1 MKSLIQISILAVL
14 VVAGCGAPD
23 EVVEPQVV
31 VDVRTAEAVVQDIEE
46 IAIAPATVFAKSEA
60 KVASQLTAPIA
71 GLEVQKGDRVRQGQ
85 VLARLRTA
93 DLDAQLADAKAQVAD
108 AAANLEKVSA
118 GTLPTDVERAQG
130 EVERTTSALTE
141 AKQIYERR
149 QTLVAEGALPERD
162 LLTAKTQYDQAVS
175 ANRVAQSSLD
185 LLTGKSRLQDTRI
198 AESRL
203 ASAQAKLDLAAAQLA
218 FAQIVSPSPGVV
230 TDQFLYPGDMAR
242 PDAPLFTV
250 MDLSVAVARGQFPEE
265 KAGGL
270 RVGQACRFTGVDA
283 SADAHQGKLTVVN
296 QAVDPLRRTIEAW
309 CEIPNSDGAVKSGV
323 FGELTVVLDVHRDAL
338 TVPLAAVEFDLN
350 RANGV
355 VWTVTSDNLVR
366 ENHAKVGVVSAAA
379 VEILEGLKSGDT
391 VVVEGGY
398 GLSDGLAVR
407 LAEPPQ

>member
-1 MKSLIQISILAVL
+1 MRIVILAALSL
-14 VVAGCGAPD
+14 VGCGSPGEA
-23 EVVEPQVV
+23 VAPQVV
-31 VDVRTAEAVVQDIEE
+31 VDVKTAKAVVQDVEE
-46 IAIAPATVFAKSEA
+46 IAVAPATVFAKSEA

-71 GLEVQKGDRVRQGQ
+71 RLEAQKGDRVRQGQ

-118 GTLPTDVERAQG
+118 GTLPTDIERAQG
-130 EVERTTSALTE
+130 EVERTTSALAE

-162 LLTAKTQYDQAVS
+162 LLVAKTQYDQAVS
-175 ANRVAQSSLD
+175 ASRVAQSSLD

-309 CEIPNSDGAVKSGV
+309 CEIPNSDGAVKAGV
-323 FGELTVVLDVHRDAL
+323 FGELTVVLDVHHDAL
-338 TVPLAAVEFDLN
+338 TVPLAAVEFDAD

-355 VWTVTSDNLVR
+355 VWTVTSDDLVH
-366 ENHAKVGVVSAAA
+366 ENHAQVGVVSAST
-379 VEILEGLKSGDT
+379 VEILTGLKSGDT

-398 GLSDGLAVR
+398 GLSDGLTVR

>member
-1 MKSLIQISILAVL
+1 MRFLVL
-14 VVAGCGAPD
+14 VALALVGCGAPD
-23 EVVEPQVV
+23 EAVAPPVV
-31 VDVRTAEAVVQDIEE
+31 VDVKTAKAAIQDVEE
-46 IAIAPATVFAKSEA
+46 IANAPATIFAKSEA

-71 GLEVQKGDRVRQGQ
+71 SLQVQKGDRVKQGQ
-85 VLARLRTA
+85 ILARLRTA
-93 DLDAQLADAKAQVAD
+93 DLDAQLADAKAQLAD

-130 EVERTTSALTE
+130 ELERTASALAE

-149 QTLVAEGALPERD
+149 QVLVAEGALPERD
-162 LLTAKTQYDQAVS
+162 LLIAKTQYDQAVS

-185 LLTGKSRLQDTRI
+185 LLTGKSRQQDLRI

-250 MDLSVAVARGQFPEE
+250 MDLSVAVARGQFSEE
-265 KAGGL
+265 QAVGL
-270 RVGQACRFTGVDA
+270 RVGQVCRFTGVDA

-296 QAVDPLRRTIEAW
+296 QVVDPLRRTIEAW
-309 CEIPNSDGAVKSGV
+309 CEIPNGDGAVKSGA
-323 FGELTVVLDVHRDAL
+323 FGELIVVLDVRHDAL
-338 TVPLAAVEFDLN
+338 TVPLAAVEFDPD

-355 VWTVTSDNLVR
+355 VWTVGSDNLVH
-366 ENHAKVGVVSAAA
+366 ENHVKVGVVSTAM

-398 GLSDGLAVR
+398 GLSDGLTVR

>member
-1 MKSLIQISILAVL
+1 MRIYILAALAL
-14 VVAGCGAPD
+14 VGCGAPD
-23 EVVEPQVV
+23 EAVEPQVV
-31 VDVRTAEAVVQDIEE
+31 VDVKTAKAVIQDVEE
-46 IAIAPATVFAKSEA
+46 IAVAPATVFAKSEA

-71 GLEVQKGDRVRQGQ
+71 SLQVKKGDRVKQGQ
-85 VLARLRTA
+85 ILARLRTA

-130 EVERTTSALTE
+130 EVERTASALAE
-141 AKQIYERR
+141 AKQIFERR

-162 LLTAKTQYDQAVS
+162 LLIAKTQYDQAVS
-175 ANRVAQSSLD
+175 ANRVAQSALD
-185 LLTGKSRLQDTRI
+185 LLTGKSRLQDMRI

-218 FAQIVSPSPGVV
+218 FAEIVSPSPGVI

-242 PDAPLFTV
+242 PDAPIFTV

-270 RVGQACRFTGVDA
+270 RVGQSCRFSGVDG
-283 SADAHQGKLTVVN
+283 ADSPHSGKLTVVN
-296 QAVDPLRRTIEAW
+296 QAVDPVRRTIEAW
-309 CEIPNSDGAVKSGV
+309 CEIPNSAGAVKSGV
-323 FGELTVVLDVHRDAL
+323 FGELTVVLDVHHDAL
-338 TVPLAAVEFDLN
+338 TVPLAAVEFDPD
-350 RANGV
+350 RTNGV
-355 VWTVTSDNLVR
+355 VWTVGSDNLVH
-366 ENHAKVGVVSAAA
+366 ENHPKVGVVSDAT

-398 GLSDGLAVR
+398 GLSDGLTVR
-407 LAEPPQ
+407 LAEPSQ